1 MPDSAP
7 AVIVRRERVVIPTY
21 VPAAPQKNPVFLEN
35 RVYQGSS
42 GRVYPLPV
50 IDRIADEPVPRE
62 WDVVYL
68 ENEYVRVMILPE
80 IGGRIHAIE
89 DKTNGYDLIYRQRVI
104 KPALVGLGGPWLSG
118 GIEFNWPQ
126 HHRPATYLRV
136 DVAIEESADGAKT
149 VWLGD
154 HDPMQRMKGMH
165 GVCLN
170 PGRAVVELRVRAY
183 NRTMLPQTFL
193 WWANVATQ
201 VHEGYQSF
209 FPPDVHYVADHAKR
223 AMSRYPLC
231 TGRYYGVNYGARPKV
246 GLPPTER
253 PSQFI
258 PPYARSTRGG
268 AGETSIPP
276 YAPNDL
282 SWYANIPVPT
292 SYMAMGSKEDFFGGY
307 DHVRRA
313 GIIHIANHHIAP
325 GKKQW
330 TWGNSDFGYAWD
342 RNLTTPDENGVYP
355 PYIEIMAGVFTDNQ
369 PDFSFLQPG
378 ETKTWSQYWYPIREI
393 GPAVQ
398 ANVEAAISLQSAPAA
413 DGADRAG
420 GAGIPALNSA
430 RGGNFPNA
438 TFAVRPDHQS
448 GTRQAGERDRFFR
461 IGLAVTRPHA
471 AARLMVSARG
481 RRLIDVKVDVAPGR
495 PHLQMARLPRRIALD
510 EVTVAVRDGA
520 TTLLRYEPSP
530 RAKVAVP
537 PPATAPKP
545 PREIDSVDQLYL
557 TGVHLDQYRH
567 ATRHPEFYWREALRR
582 DAGDSRCNHAL
593 GAWHLR
599 RGEFAR
605 AERHLRAAVA
615 RLTERNPNPE
625 HGEPFYTLGVTLRY
639 LDRDDEAYAAFY
651 KATWSQAWQAA
662 GFHALAEIDCTRG
675 DWMAALAHLE
685 AALRVNTDNLRA
697 RNLQTIVLR
706 RLGRAGEAEAML
718 KASLAL
724 DPLDWWAQFLA
735 GQPLR
740 CDAQTRLDLAHDQIR
755 AGLWDDALT
764 VLSGVTPD
772 ANSGTAPLVAYTAA
786 WLSHRRNDAVA
797 ERRWLNRAA
806 QASPDYCFPARLE
819 EFVILEWAVTR
830 NPRDGRAPYYLGNFL
845 YDRRRHEEAI
855 SAWETAVRLDPG
867 YSVAWRNLG
876 IAYYNIHRQPT
887 RARRAY
893 ECALRGNPTDARLL
907 FERDQ
912 LWKRLKVAPA
922 RRLQELQRYP
932 RQIAERDDLALEV
945 GQLCQLTGR
954 PEKTVALLASRRF
967 QPWEGGEGQALALHV
982 DAHLALG
989 QAALT
994 RGDAT
999 EARRCFAAAREVPP
1013 NLGEARHPLA
1023 NASNI
1028 HFWVGAAAAA
1038 AGDHATARAEWE
1050 RAATFTGDF
1059 QEMAVREYSELT
1071 YYSAL
1076 AWRRL
1081 GQKERGR
1088 GLLRELL
1095 AYARQLARTDATVDY
1110 FATSLPTML
1119 LFNDDL
1125 RFRQETT
1132 ALFLQA
1138 QAELGLGRAAAAKQ
1152 HLAAVLR
1159 RDPSHGA
1166 ASALARELRPGGV
1179 ARHPA
1184 RARRTS
1190 SS

>member
-1 MPDSAP
+1 MPDSIS
-7 AVIVRRERVVIPTY
+7 AVVVRRERVVIPTY
-21 VPAAPQKNPVFLEN
+21 LPAAPQKNPVFLEN

-50 IDRIADEPVPRE
+50 IDRIAEEPVPRE

-68 ENEYVRVMILPE
+68 ENPYLRVMILPE

-104 KPALVGLGGPWLSG
+104 KPALVGLAGPWLSG

-136 DVAIEESADGAKT
+136 DVAIEEGADGAKT

-165 GVCLN
+165 GVCLH

-183 NRTMLPQTFL
+183 NRTVLPQTFL

-223 AMSRYPLC
+223 AMSQYPLC
-231 TGRYYGVNYGARPKV
+231 TGRYYGVNYGARPKA
-246 GLPPTER
+246 GIPPSER
-253 PSQFI
+253 PAQFI
-258 PPYARSTRGG
+258 PPYARPPGQT
-268 AGETSIPP
+268 AGESPIPP

-313 GIIHIANHHIAP
+313 GIVHVANHHIAP

-342 RNLTTPDENGVYP
+342 RNLTTPNENGVYP

-393 GPAVQ
+393 GPAVH
-398 ANVEAAISLQSAPAA
+398 ANVEAAISLRSVAA
-413 DGADRAG
+413 AQGDRTEALNAG
-420 GAGIPALNSA
+420 GGESFRP
-430 RGGNFPNA
+430 A
-438 TFAVRPDHQS
+438 TFAIRPDNQS
-448 GTRQAGERDRFFR
+448 GTLPGREIDRSFR
-461 IGLAVTRPHA
+461 VGLAVTRPHE
-471 AARLMVSARG
+471 AARLTVTARG
-481 RRLIDVKVDVAPGR
+481 RRLLDVKVNVAPDR
-495 PHLQMARLPRRIALD
+495 PHVQVARLPRHLTLD
-510 EVTVAVRDGA
+510 DVTVTVRDGA

-530 RAKVAVP
+530 NPKVTVP
-537 PPATAPKP
+537 PAATAPKP

-567 ATRHPEFYWREALRR
+567 ATRHAESYWREALRR
-582 DAGDSRCNHAL
+582 DPGDSRCNHGL

-599 RGEFAR
+599 RGEFDR

-615 RLTERNPNPE
+615 RLTERNPNPAD
-625 HGEPFYTLGVTLRY
+625 GEPFYTLGVTLRY
-639 LDRDDEAYAAFY
+639 LDRDDEAYDAFY

-675 DWMAALAHLE
+675 HWTAALAHLE

-697 RNLQTIVLR
+697 RNLKTIVLR
-706 RLGRAGEAEAML
+706 RLGRAGAAQAML
-718 KASLAL
+718 NATLAL
-724 DPLDWWAQFLA
+724 DPLDWWARFLA
-735 GQPLR
+735 GEPLH
-740 CDAQTRLDLAHDQIR
+740 CDVQTRLDLAHDQMR
-755 AGLWDDALT
+755 AGRWDDALAL
-764 VLSGVTPD
+764 LSGAMPE
-772 ANSGTAPLVAYTAA
+772 ANFGTAPLLAYTLA
-786 WLSHRRNDAVA
+786 WLCHRRNDAVA
-797 ERRWLNRAA
+797 ERRWLSRAA
-806 QASPDYCFPARLE
+806 KAEPDYCFPARLE
-819 EFVILEWAVTR
+819 ELVILQWAVSR

-855 SAWETAVRLDPG
+855 TAWEAAVRLDPG

-876 IAYYNIHRQPT
+876 LAYYNIRRQPAQ
-887 RARRAY
+887 ARRAY
-893 ECALRGNPTDARLL
+893 ERALRCDPTDARLL

-922 RRLQELQRYP
+922 RRLRELRRYP

-945 GQLCQLTGR
+945 GVLYQLTGQ
-954 PEKTVALLASRRF
+954 PEKTLALLSSRRF
-967 QPWEGGEGQALALHV
+967 QPWEGGEGQAIALHV
-982 DAHLALG
+982 EAHLTLG
-989 QAALT
+989 QAALA
-994 RGDAT
+994 RGDAP
-999 EARRCFAAAREVPP
+999 EAHRCFAAALEVPL

-1028 HFWVGAAAAA
+1028 HFWLGTAAAAT
-1038 AGDHATARAEWE
+1038 GDRATACAEWE

-1076 AWRRL
+1076 AWLRLGEKRRGRRL
-1081 GQKERGR
+1081 LQ
-1088 GLLRELL
+1088 ELL
-1095 AYARQLARTDATVDY
+1095 AYARELARAEATVDY

-1119 LFNDDL
+1119 LFNDDV
-1125 RFRQETT
+1125 RFRQQTT

-1138 QAELGLGRAAAAKQ
+1138 QAELGLGRIGSAKQ
-1152 HLAAVLR
+1152 HLATVLR
-1159 RDPSHGA
+1159 RDPSHMA
-1166 ASALARELRPGGV
+1166 ASALRLELRRVDSDHRRPH
-1179 ARHPA
+1179 AR
-1184 RARRTS
+1184 RARIS
-1190 SS
+1190 